1 MCTALAI
8 SDDTT
13 PTMRKTLSDLYLGY
27 ERQYWSI
34 FRPFNL
40 NEWTGILK
48 FQCWR
53 VFSTPLKTFPLTFIN
68 EANRILLL

>member
-13 PTMRKTLSDLYLGY
+13 PTMRKTLSYFYLGF

-34 FRPFNL
+34 FRSFNL
-40 NEWTGILK
+40 NEK
-48 FQCWR
+48 KMD
-53 VFSTPLKTFPLTFIN
+53 P
-68 EANRILLL
+68 